1 MNTRVA
7 TRIIALLISVIALRN
22 SSALAQEQ
30 PTSGSVV
37 PAPSAQPA
45 ASSAGGTDHDRVINQ
60 WALRYFG
67 QVSAGG
73 PGGAAP
79 TVHNIGVRY
88 WLSRAIGV
96 EAGVGLA
103 FSTRST
109 MGGSNT
115 EFGFGI
121 TGGLP
126 INLAATQHLAIHVI
140 PNVTFGMPTVDPLV
154 TVLSLGADAAAELHF
169 GFINVPQMSLQ
180 ARFGLNVNLLAGGGV
195 TQFGFGT
202 TAGQGSNVWDVIAA
216 SIAATYYF
224 GR

>member
-1 MNTRVA
+1 LV
-7 TRIIALLISVIALRN
+7 SVIALWT
-22 SSALAQEQ
+22 SSAVAQEQ

-37 PAPSAQPA
+37 PVPPAQPA

-67 QVSAGG
+67 QVSAGA
-73 PGGAAP
+73 PMGATP
-79 TVHNIGVRY
+79 TVHNVGVRY

-103 FSTRST
+103 FSLRST
-109 MGGSNT
+109 MNASNT
-115 EFGFGI
+115 A
-121 TGGLP
+121 

-140 PNVTFGMPTVDPLV
+140 PNVTFGMPTVDPLL